1 MRETIRTMRKRDF
14 AVLLG
19 ITGVLLAVIFS
30 MTGTT
35 NLFGSMTDWV
45 SQHSVLPEYYR
56 QTFYET
62 GELLPEFA
70 FQLGGGQNAYYFGYY
85 GFLNPIILVSYL
97 LPGVSM
103 VTYLQF
109 ASVTM
114 LIASVWMF
122 FLWLRHIRIAFG
134 DAASFGDGAIYTATA
149 LFALASPLLFHSHR
163 QIMFVDYMPF
173 LLLALIAVDR
183 FFARRRGALLSIAVA
198 LLFFT
203 SYFYAVPGVL
213 VITLYGLYR
222 YFSTAENVT
231 FKSFAAKGGGFAL
244 CMVTGVFIAA
254 ILTIPS
260 LMTIF
265 SGREDGTKA
274 RFELRFRLIGD
285 MNFAGSVCYSEY
297 SMGMTAL
304 AYLSLC
310 VFAATAL
317 WKLLAKLSG
326 HKIKAAGLQVSGG
339 LQTATTQKSDAKR
352 PDDAFLAIAILLC
365 AWLPWIRFAL
375 NGFLYTREKI
385 LIPFVPVTA
394 LLIAR
399 MIHKIQK
406 EEISIRFF
414 TTVSAAA
421 AVLGAVGYLFRGSYP
436 MIALLLLDSFGTVLL
451 VRAAVRNRSILP
463 LAGPVVGLALVV
475 VISCSLREEPVS
487 RSYAGLLHDDARE
500 QKLMRVLSGDNGVYR
515 SAEFVEAEYGVNRLH
530 GNHYLSTG
538 YYSSLGNSEY
548 LRLLYRD
555 LHVANP
561 SVNDISYT
569 PQPDILL
576 QTLLGV
582 RYISADETVPAGWHP
597 VEESFGEKGGVY
609 ENHGA
614 YTLAFVADR
623 RMSLREYESLSP
635 ADREIALMSYAVT
648 EEDGPDV
655 YTSPLTDT
663 GITPDFGVPADADG
677 NLHLGNC
684 QEKEF
689 TVPIPDSLSDYVYI
703 VTMRIAQRRLQ
714 YTSVTVNGITNV
726 LSGSKNARPNDNF
739 DIKFV
744 VSSAEPCNK
753 LTFRFTGEDVIVSVP
768 RIQRMPSSEVRAAGE
783 HMTMASELSIPKNN
797 RVVGKI
803 APEEEG
809 VLLLTVP
816 YDPNWTIR
824 LNGEEVPVIRTDNG
838 FLGCYTEAGE
848 QTFEMIYHAPGR
860 SIGIGLTAV
869 GFIMLI
875 GLMTAPFFLEKRRLA
890 EV

>member
-1 MRETIRTMRKRDF
+1 MKGRDF
-14 AVLLG
+14 AVLFG
-19 ITGVLLAVIFS
+19 ITAVLLGVILS

-62 GELLPEFA
+62 GEFLPEFA

-97 LPGVSM
+97 FPNVTM
-103 VTYLQF
+103 VTYLQI

-114 LIASVWMF
+114 LIASVWLF
-122 FLWLRHIRIAFG
+122 FLWLRHIRVAFG
-134 DAASFGDGAIYTATA
+134 EDAAFRDGAIYTATA

-163 QIMFVDYMPF
+163 QVMFVDYMPF
-173 LLLALIAVDR
+173 LLLGLIAVDR
-183 FFARRRGALLSIAVA
+183 FFARRRGVLLAVSVA

-203 SYFYAVPGVL
+203 SYFYAVPGVC
-213 VITLYGLYR
+213 VITLYGIYR
-222 YFSTAENVT
+222 YLSTADRVT
-231 FKSFAAKGGGFAL
+231 FKSFAKKGGSFAL
-244 CMVTGVFIAA
+244 CILTGVALAA
-254 ILTIPS
+254 ILTVPS

-265 SGREDGTKA
+265 TGREDGTKA
-274 RFELRFRLIGD
+274 RFELRYMLIGD
-285 MNFAGSVCYSEY
+285 MNFAGSICYSEY

-310 VFAATAL
+310 VTA
-317 WKLLAKLSG
+317 
-326 HKIKAAGLQVSGG
+326 VSAFVKKKREDG
-339 LQTATTQKSDAKR
+339 KKR
-352 PDDAFLAIAILLC
+352 PEDAFLAIGILLC
-365 AWLPWIRFAL
+365 AWMPWLRFAM

-385 LIPFVPVTA
+385 LIPFVPLTA
-394 LLIAR
+394 LIIAR
-399 MIHKIQK
+399 VLQKLQK
-406 EEISIRFF
+406 EEMSVRYF
-414 TTVSAAA
+414 TNVSATATA
-421 AVLGAVGYLFRGSYP
+421 LGALSYLFRGSYP
-436 MIALLLLDSFGTVLL
+436 MIGLLILDAFGTVIL
-451 VRAAVRNRSILP
+451 VRAAARKRSIVALSAP
-463 LAGPVVGLALVV
+463 AVGLALAV
-475 VISCSLREEPVS
+475 VIACTLREEPVS
-487 RSYAGLLHDDARE
+487 RSYADMLHDSSRE
-500 QKLMRVLSGDNGVYR
+500 QELKRVLAGNNGVYR
-515 SAEFVEAEYGVNRLH
+515 SAEFIEAEYGVNRLH
-530 GNHYLSTG
+530 GNRYLSTG
-538 YYSSLGNSEY
+538 YYSSLGNTEY

-582 RYISADETVPAGWHP
+582 RYISADETVPVGCRP
-597 VEESFGEKGGVY
+597 VEGTISGKGGVY
-609 ENHGA
+609 ENKGA

-623 RMSLREYESLSP
+623 RMSLREYASLSP

-655 YTSPLTDT
+655 YTSPLSDT
-663 GITPDFGVPADADG
+663 GISPDFGVPCDADG
-677 NLHLGNC
+677 NLHLGTC
-684 QEKEF
+684 REREF
-689 TVPIPDSLSDYVYI
+689 VVPIPDSLNEYVYI

-744 VSSAEPCNK
+744 VSSAEPCEE
-753 LTFRFTGEDVIVSVP
+753 LTFRFTGEDVIVSKP
-768 RIQRMPSSEVRAAGE
+768 RIQKMRFDEVRSAGE
-783 HMTMASELSIPKNN
+783 HMTMATDLSIPANN
-797 RVVGKI
+797 RLTGKI
-803 APEEEG
+803 APEKEG
-809 VLLLTVP
+809 ILLLTVP

-824 LNGEEVPVIRTDNG
+824 LNGTEVPVIRADNG

-860 SIGIGLTAV
+860 NAGIGLTAV
-869 GFIMLI
+869 GILMLF
-875 GLMTAPFFLEKRRLA
+875 GLFAAPRVREKKELR

>member
-1 MRETIRTMRKRDF
+1 MRETIRGMRKRDF

-62 GELLPEFA
+62 GEFLPEFA

-134 DAASFGDGAIYTATA
+134 EAASFGDGAIYTATA

-163 QIMFVDYMPF
+163 QVMFVDYMPF

-222 YFSTAENVT
+222 YFSTVENVT
-231 FKSFAAKGGGFAL
+231 FKSFAKKGGSFAL
-244 CMVTGVFIAA
+244 CMVTGVFLAA
-254 ILTIPS
+254 ILTVPS

-310 VFAATAL
+310 VIAATAFV
-317 WKLLAKLSG
+317 KK
-326 HKIKAAGLQVSGG
+326 KRE
-339 LQTATTQKSDAKR
+339 KR
-352 PDDAFLAIAILLC
+352 PDDAFLAIAILAC

-394 LLIAR
+394 LMIAR
-399 MIHKIQK
+399 LIHKIQK

-414 TTVSAAA
+414 TTVSLGA

-475 VISCSLREEPVS
+475 VISCTLREEPVS
-487 RSYAGLLHDDARE
+487 RSFAGLLHDDARDR
-500 QKLMRVLSGDNGVYR
+500 QLQQVLSGDAGVYR

-530 GNHYLSTG
+530 GSHYLSTG

-582 RYISADETVPAGWHP
+582 RYISANETVPAGWHP
-597 VEESFGEKGGVY
+597 VEESFGGQGGVY
-609 ENHGA
+609 ENNGA

-663 GITPDFGVPADADG
+663 GITPDFGVPCDADG

-684 QEKEF
+684 REKEF
-689 TVPIPDSLSDYVYI
+689 TVPVPDSLSDYVYI
-703 VTMRIAQRRLQ
+703 VTMRIAQRRKQ

-726 LSGSKNARPNDNF
+726 LSGSVNARPNDNF

-744 VSSAEPCNK
+744 VSSAEPCNE

-768 RIQRMPSSEVRAAGE
+768 RIQRMPFTEVRAAGE
-783 HMTMASELSIPKNN
+783 HMTMATELSIPKNN

-803 APEEEG
+803 APKEEG
-809 VLLLTVP
+809 ILLMTVP
-816 YDPNWTIR
+816 YDPNWTVR
-824 LNGEEVPVIRTDNG
+824 LNGEEVPAFRADNG
-838 FLGCYTEAGE
+838 FLGCRTEAGE

-860 SIGIGLTAV
+860 SIGMGLTV
-869 GFIMLI
+869 TGILMLL
-875 GLMTAPFFLEKRRLA
+875 GLMTAPFFMEKRRLA